1 MQLTGFDG
9 KIALVTGAAGG
20 IGAAVVRLLRESGA
34 TVVATDREAPVVEVA
49 SEGIALADGA
59 LTPTP
64 LPEGEGL
71 IETESSRA
79 PSPSPSGRGVGV
91 RAGLAT
97 LHSHVLDVTDAAAVD
112 MLVREIEADFGPID
126 LAINV
131 AGILSTTSV
140 LDLTANEWR
149 RTFAVNTDGVFHV
162 SQAVARVMA
171 PRRRGAMVTVSSNAA
186 GIPRQNMA
194 AYAASKAATTMFVRC
209 LGLELAPLGIRCNIV
224 APGST
229 RTPMQTGMWT
239 DAGGEART
247 IAGTLETFKSG
258 IPLAKLAE
266 PEDIAHA
273 VMFLLSDQAG
283 HIAMSD
289 LYVDGGA
296 TLRA

>member
-20 IGAAVVRLLRESGA
+20 IGAAVVRLLAESGA
-34 TVVATDREAPVVEVA
+34 TVVATDRTAPSTSDASGPVA
-49 SEGIALADGA
+49 S
-59 LTPTP
+59 
-64 LPEGEGL
+64 
-71 IETESSRA
+71 TERLGHGPARTRSFA
-79 PSPSPSGRGVGV
+79 
-91 RAGLAT
+91 
-97 LHSHVLDVTDAAAVD
+97 LDVTDAAAVD
-112 MLVREIEADFGPID
+112 ALVGSVETDLGPID

-131 AGILSTTSV
+131 AGILSTASV
-140 LDLTANEWR
+140 LDLTAEEWR

-258 IPLAKLAE
+258 IPLGKLGE
-266 PEDIAHA
+266 PEDIANA